1 MIRTASAYVFVALAI
16 SSVSAGRVSAQ
27 QGLAPNTGGAMT
39 AMELRSI
46 TDGAITSAVR
56 RFGRDTDPKRRED
69 IGGLIAEMQRTV
81 GYDTHPLKWE
91 IVMDSSL
98 NASAIPGGGMLIN
111 VGLSLYCDEYAGRKA
126 NNVAAAKRRAYMGCL
141 AAVIGHEFGH
151 LELGHTENVRGTMAR
166 RQEMQR
172 RLRQATSITA
182 VVRDSVLMAATSYER
197 NQELEAD
204 RAGAVYALRT
214 GYEVQ
219 DAIDLFD
226 SMDADERTS
235 RGWRNRITWTGGHPR
250 AAERVAMLEI
260 ARGQLKLLQRD
271 FDDAL
276 ALIQAE
282 ELPDS
287 SLAMLDRVLAAFP
300 TLQAAQHARAV
311 VLAQQWLAGASPAE
325 LRVRPMLPAYD
336 ARFMGQVRGASSTQG
351 VAARRPAREA
361 FTQLYARDAH
371 PYTLAN
377 LAVIEAF
384 DGDMPA
390 ALEKAALAAQRAPT
404 DAAVLNNYAVVLF
417 LANRNT
423 EARDVLARAARG
435 SEIPRAVGFNQARV
449 ALALG
454 DKNAARGFATR
465 YLAADRRSV
474 WVSEA
479 QAILREAGSDGGTSP
494 SGQPTTP
501 VAGPATASA
510 PAPTVAGVDLG
521 ATRSR
526 IIAALGEPEGGA
538 DAARNVWRYPA
549 RGIVIV
555 LDAEATVKVIVVERR
570 EGGAVNGVTVGET
583 WASVRQRVGAP
594 DSESSSAQGM
604 VYRWNRGSWVQA
616 VMVNG
621 GIVTAVGAQRNG
633 Q

>member
-1 MIRTASAYVFVALAI
+1 MWLAVPAVLASGLQ
-16 SSVSAGRVSAQ
+16 AQ
-27 QGLAPNTGGAMT
+27 QSLTSTDANAASTV
-39 AMELRSI
+39 ELRRI
-46 TDGAITSAVR
+46 TDGAIASAVR
-56 RFGRDTDPKRRED
+56 RYGRDTDVQRRTD
-69 IGGLIAEMQRTV
+69 IGALIDEMQRKV

-91 IVMDSSL
+91 VVMDSSL

-111 VGLSLYCDEYAGRKA
+111 VGLSLYCDQYAGRKTSG
-126 NNVAAAKRRAYMGCL
+126 VDAAKRRAYLGCL

-151 LELGHTENVRGTMAR
+151 LELGHTENVRGTVAR

-172 RLRQATSITA
+172 RLRQANSLAA

-204 RAGAVYALRT
+204 RAGAVYGLRI

-226 SMDADERTS
+226 AMDRDERTS
-235 RGWRNRITWTGGHPR
+235 RSWRHRITWTGGHPR

-287 SLAMLDRVLAAFP
+287 ALAMLDRVLDAFP
-300 TLQAAQHARAV
+300 TLQAALHARAV
-311 VLAQQWLAGASPAE
+311 VLAQQWLAGADPAE

-336 ARFMGQVRGASSTQG
+336 ARFIGQIRGSSPTQG

-361 FTQLYARDAH
+361 FSALYARDAH

-377 LAVIEAF
+377 LALLEAY
-384 DGDMPA
+384 DGDAAA
-390 ALEKAALAAQRAPT
+390 ALEKAAAAAERAPA

-417 LANRNT
+417 LANRHG
-423 EARDVLARAARG
+423 EARDVLARAAR
-435 SEIPRAVGFNQARV
+435 SDDVPRQVAFNQARV
-449 ALALG
+449 ALQLG
-454 DKNAARGFATR
+454 DRPAAQRFASR
-465 YLAADRRSV
+465 YLSADRRSV
-474 WVSEA
+474 WAREA
-479 QAILREAGSDGGTSP
+479 QAILREAGTDDAAAGGGRP
-494 SGQPTTP
+494 ADA
-501 VAGPATASA
+501 VAGADGRTPQGSV

-521 ATRSR
+521 ATRAR
-526 IIAALGEPEGGA
+526 IVAALGEPEGGVE
-538 DAARNVWRYPA
+538 AARTVWRYPQ
-549 RGIVIV
+549 RGLVIV
-555 LDAEATVKVIVVERR
+555 LDAEATVKVLVVERR
-570 EGGAVNGVTVGET
+570 EGGAVNGVTVGDA
-583 WASVRQRVGAP
+583 WAAVRQRLGRP
-594 DSESSSAQGM
+594 DVEHATAQGL
-604 VYRWNRGSWVQA
+604 VFRWNRGSWVQA
-616 VMVNG
+616 VLVNDG
-621 GIVTAVGAQRNG
+621 NVVSVGASRNG